1 LGELIDK
8 LQPGEEVVITR
19 NAEPVAK
26 LVMMATPKPPRQP
39 GLLLPRHE
47 YCSLMP

>member
-1 LGELIDK
+1 MVSVTIEEAQVHLSELIDK

-26 LVMMATPKPPRQP
+26 LVKEASPP
-39 GLLLPRHE
+39 
-47 YCSLMP
+47 